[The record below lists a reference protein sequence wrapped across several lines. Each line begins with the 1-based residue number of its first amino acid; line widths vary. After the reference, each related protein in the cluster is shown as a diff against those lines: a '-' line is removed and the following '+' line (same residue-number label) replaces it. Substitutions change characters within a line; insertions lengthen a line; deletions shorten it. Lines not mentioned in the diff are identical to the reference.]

1 MSPPS
6 PPGYA
11 KREMST
17 AVHELHTLSVERA
30 IEALESKRQKALGDD
45 EARNRLT
52 TIRPN
57 ELEKKGRPGIL

>member
-1 MSPPS
+1 
-6 PPGYA
+6 
-11 KREMST
+11 MST
-17 AVHELHTLSVERA
+17 AVHEPHTLSVERA
-30 IEALESKRQKALGDD
+30 IEALESELEKGLGDD

>member
-1 MSPPS
+1 
-6 PPGYA
+6 
-11 KREMST
+11 MST